1 VRARYAALCT
11 ELKPFPAAFPSPLR
25 QRLLECRQR
34 PRQHRPHP
42 GPRRRLAIHRPPSAP
57 THKPNGPGLPGSAGS
72 RRRAR
77 SAPHE
82 SPAPAHRPQTNT
94 PPAPAP
100 PFALAR
106 SPLRAAPATT
116 SPQTPPRNFP
126 DKQIISAC
134 FSVVLENPMGAEVF
148 STALGLA
155 NGAAPRATD
164 AEGLKEIAA
173 QPSTVLPPK
182 PEPATVRALPV
193 SGTISLTT
201 PPPRP

>member
-1 VRARYAALCT
+1 MSKCAHAMRPFAPSSSLSPRR
-11 ELKPFPAAFPSPLR
+11 FPATARGMPATSPPAPPASGSSPPPRHPSAPF
-25 QRLLECRQR
+25 
-34 PRQHRPHP
+34 
-42 GPRRRLAIHRPPSAP
+42 AP

-148 STALGLA
+148 WTALGLA